1 MVKKY
6 EGMFI
11 IKPDID
17 KDSKKKIVDLIS
29 GTITKEGGEVK
40 DLNEWGK
47 NRLAYKIKRCND
59 GLYILA
65 HFLLPAA
72 NLSKLEKICNL
83 NEYILKFMI
92 IVDETVAGTPA
103 AREEKNGELK

>member
-47 NRLAYKIKRCND
+47 NRLAYKIKR
-59 GLYILA
+59 
-65 HFLLPAA
+65 
-72 NLSKLEKICNL
+72 
-83 NEYILKFMI
+83 
-92 IVDETVAGTPA
+92 
-103 AREEKNGELK
+103 